1 MSEFESMLKR
11 PTALIIVDVQNDF
24 CHPQGSMAQRGV
36 QLFPDLSLLLTQLQ
50 QLVTHARSQRW
61 PIFFIQTEHSRWT
74 DSKVWLQR
82 MRLGV
87 DVTELPVCAE
97 GSWGAEFFHIL
108 PEPSDRVIV
117 KHRYSA
123 FMNTSL
129 KSSLLA
135 LGIETVLVTGVVTN
149 TCVESTARDA
159 FMHDFW
165 TLTVADCC
173 AAPSQAEHDAALHNL
188 GRYFGTVVH
197 THDILQAAKRSF

>member
-1 MSEFESMLKR
+1 MSDFLNMLER

-24 CHPQGSMAQRGV
+24 CHPQGSMAHRGV
-36 QLFPDLSLLLTQLQ
+36 QLYPNISLLITKLQ
-50 QLVTHARSQRW
+50 QLVSHARSQHW

-74 DSKVWLQR
+74 DSAVWLQR

-87 DVTELPVCAE
+87 DVTELPVCAA
-97 GSWGAEFFHIL
+97 GSWGSEFYQIL
-108 PEPSDRVIV
+108 PQATDRVV
-117 KHRYSA
+117 TKHRYSA
-123 FMNTSL
+123 FLNTSL
-129 KSSLLA
+129 KPSLLA

-173 AAPSQAEHDAALHNL
+173 AAPSQDEHDAALRNL
-188 GRYFGTVVH
+188 GRYFGVVAQ
-197 THDILQAAKRSF
+197 TSDILQRAKS